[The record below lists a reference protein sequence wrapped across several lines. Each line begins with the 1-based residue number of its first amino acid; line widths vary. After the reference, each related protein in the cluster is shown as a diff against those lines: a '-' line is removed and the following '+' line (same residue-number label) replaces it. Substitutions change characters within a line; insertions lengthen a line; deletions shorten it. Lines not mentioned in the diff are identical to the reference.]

1 MNQAVVIALDQGSST
16 SRTLAIDARG
26 KVVARAQL
34 PVRTFY
40 PKAGWAE
47 HDALEIARTQE
58 RTLDAV
64 LDQLPR
70 ATEVLGVAVASQRST
85 VVFWDR
91 KTGKPASRAPS
102 WQDGRGAAVVAPLQ
116 ARQTDAHERTGLY
129 LTPYYSAPKVK
140 WFLDNDPA
148 VRRLAEEGRL
158 LAAPVATFL
167 IWRLTR
173 GEVFAT
179 DPTLAQRMMLLN
191 LRTMDWDPEMLAL
204 FNVPRALLP
213 NVFSS
218 AGDWGSFHR
227 GGRKLPILACLGD
240 QQAATMGLGGVAP
253 GSAVANYGTG
263 AFFLYNTGEAQ
274 HRVPGLLTSVA
285 WKLRDR
291 PAIFLQEGTVHAA
304 GASFDWLREN
314 LGLLK
319 KQTDIDRLCRASKN
333 RVLVLPAIGGLG
345 APRWDYITKTV
356 FFGMTNQTRAADLV
370 RGMAEGIA
378 FEIADIVAALR
389 QAGLKPGAVKA
400 SGGLSRVS
408 YLLQFQADLLGA
420 EIERCGEAEVTAL
433 GAASL
438 AAEAAGA
445 PWAGRLRQGKGVRVF
460 KPALPEPE
468 AQALLADWG
477 AFVKAQAALSRE
489 ISLR

>member
-1 MNQAVVIALDQGSST
+1 VVIALDQGSSA
-16 SRTLAIDARG
+16 SRALVIDSQG
-26 KVVARAQL
+26 KVVARASL

-40 PKAGWAE
+40 PKAGWVE

-64 LDQLPR
+64 LDRLPR
-70 ATEVLGVAVASQRST
+70 AAEVLGIAVASQRST

-91 KTGKPASRAPS
+91 KTGKPAARAPS
-102 WQDGRGAAVVAPLQ
+102 WQDGRGASVVAPLQ
-116 ARQTDAHERTGLY
+116 ARQADAHARTGLY
-129 LTPYYSAPKVK
+129 LTPYYSAPKIK
-140 WFLDNDPA
+140 WFLENDPA
-148 VRRLAEEGRL
+148 VRRLAEEDRL
-158 LAAPVATFL
+158 LVAPVATFL

-179 DPTLAQRMMLLN
+179 DPTLAQRMMLFN
-191 LRTMDWDPEMLAL
+191 LRAMDWDPEMLAL
-204 FNVPRALLP
+204 FGVPRAVLP

-218 AGDWGSFHR
+218 AGDWGFCHR
-227 GGRKLPILACLGD
+227 DGRKIPILACLGD
-240 QQAATMGLGGVAP
+240 QQAAARGLGGMTA

-291 PAIFLQEGTVHAA
+291 PATFLQEGTVHAA
-304 GASFDWLREN
+304 GASFDWLRQN

-319 KQTDIDRLCRASKN
+319 SHAQIDRLCRASKN

-356 FFGMTNQTRAADLV
+356 FFGMTSQTRAADLV
-370 RGMAEGIA
+370 RGVAEGIA
-378 FEIADIVAALR
+378 FEVADIVVALR
-389 QAGLKPGAVKA
+389 QAGLKLGVVKA
-400 SGGLSRVS
+400 AGGLSRVS

-420 EIERCGEAEVTAL
+420 DIERCGEAEATAL

-445 PWAGRLRQGKGVRVF
+445 PWTGHPRRGKGVRVF
-460 KPALPEPE
+460 KPSLPEAE
-468 AQALLADWG
+468 ARALLADWG

-489 ISLR
+489 INLR